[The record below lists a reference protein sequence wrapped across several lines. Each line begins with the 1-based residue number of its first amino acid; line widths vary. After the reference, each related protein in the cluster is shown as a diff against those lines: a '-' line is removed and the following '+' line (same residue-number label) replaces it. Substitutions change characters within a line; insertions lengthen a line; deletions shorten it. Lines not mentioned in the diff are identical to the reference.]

1 LRAARTLGFAPPD
14 AFREGALQDK
24 EMAMNA
30 NTRVLRLGKAR
41 CLTRSSMT
49 GHLIELNS
57 PERWEMSVG

>member
-1 LRAARTLGFAPPD
+1 
-14 AFREGALQDK
+14 
-24 EMAMNA
+24 MAMNA